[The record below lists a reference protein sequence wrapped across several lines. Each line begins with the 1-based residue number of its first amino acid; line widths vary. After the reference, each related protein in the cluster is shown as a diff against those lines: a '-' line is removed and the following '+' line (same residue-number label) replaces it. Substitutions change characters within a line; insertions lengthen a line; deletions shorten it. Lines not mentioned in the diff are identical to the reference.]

1 MTSTAENRPSTVP
14 DEGPGRAAP
23 DGGPLAPQRTPDN
36 ALNRFVDGVDAVQR
50 RTRPVAFAF
59 AVIKKFGDD
68 RAGQFAALLSY
79 YGFFSLF
86 PLLLVLVTILGFVLS
101 SRPEWQQDLLD
112 SAVSNFPVVGDQIG
126 DAVSAPSGGAVAIA
140 VGLLI
145 AIWAG
150 LGATQVGQD
159 ALNAV
164 FAVPVLQRQNYWI
177 RQLRGLLVM
186 VVFGGAV
193 VVTTALGAVAA
204 WVGLGGAAGRV
215 LLTVAT
221 ALVNTLLVAT
231 LFEVLTHEKLGWRR
245 MLPGALFGGISW
257 TLLQGVGSMYVER
270 SVSGATR
277 TYGFFAVVI
286 GLLSWI
292 YLQAQLFLFAAEV
305 SAVADRRL
313 WPRSIVREYPTPAD
327 IEVADLIEA
336 REQRV
341 KQSEREWRNQHR
353 DRVEATSGE
362 PDGAHEPPRGAGSA

>member
-14 DEGPGRAAP
+14 DEGPSRAAP
-23 DGGPLAPQRTPDN
+23 DGGPLAPQRIPDN
-36 ALNRFVDGVDAVQR
+36 ALNRFIDGVDSVQR
-50 RTRPVAFAF
+50 RTPPVAFVF

-86 PLLLVLVTILGFVLS
+86 PLLLVLVTIMGFVLS
-101 SRPEWQQDLLD
+101 TRPELQEDLLD
-112 SAVSNFPVVGDQIG
+112 SAVSNFPVVGDQIA
-126 DAVSAPSGGAVAIA
+126 DAVTAPSGGAVAIV

-164 FAVPVLQRQNYWI
+164 FSVPVLERQNYWI
-177 RQLRGLLVM
+177 RQFRGLLVM

-221 ALVNTLLVAT
+221 AVVNTALVAT

-257 TLLQGVGSMYVER
+257 TVLQGVGSMYVER
-270 SVSGATR
+270 SVAGATR

-305 SAVADRRL
+305 AAVADRRL
-313 WPRSIVREYPTPAD
+313 WPRSIVREYPTRAD
-327 IEVADLIEA
+327 IEVADLIET

-353 DRVEATSGE
+353 ERVEVTSRETGDASGAPPGE
-362 PDGAHEPPRGAGSA
+362 GSA